1 MSTTS
6 PAGGDATG
14 NPAPPSSQ
22 AMVGNG
28 IEQQQPQP
36 IPQPIPQQQPIQQQQ
51 QQQQNQASSG
61 SPPTATIDN
70 TTAHQPLFLKPHP
83 TIFPTYSTTSTAI
96 PTTTANTASPPKLP
110 LATTTHTS
118 PSTSTTTTTNPH
130 FVKGEGVKEPLPT
143 DVICGRGK
151 MTASHP
157 ANRRFRELVDSHKA
171 SYQNSK
177 RRDEKTR
184 ITCELVDKLRG
195 EGR

>member
-6 PAGGDATG
+6 PAKGDGAG
-14 NPAPPSSQ
+14 NPSSIQ
-22 AMVGNG
+22 L
-28 IEQQQPQP
+28 
-36 IPQPIPQQQPIQQQQ
+36 QQQQ
-51 QQQQNQASSG
+51 QPVPPPIPPQQLQASNSSSG
-61 SPPTATIDN
+61 SPS
-70 TTAHQPLFLKPHP
+70 TTPAIHNSTSQHPPLFLKPHP
-83 TIFPTYSTTSTAI
+83 TILPTPYSASNTNTTSSAITTTSTSSSNSAG
-96 PTTTANTASPPKLP
+96 SPPKLP
-110 LATTTHTS
+110 LTTTHASSTS
-118 PSTSTTTTTNPH
+118 PSTTSANPH
-130 FVKGEGVKEPLPT
+130 FVKGQGVREPLPT

>member
-1 MSTTS
+1 MPTTS
-6 PAGGDATG
+6 TASDDVTG

-22 AMVGNG
+22 AMIGNA
-28 IEQQQPQP
+28 IQQQQP
-36 IPQPIPQQQPIQQQQ
+36 IPQPIPQPLQQI
-51 QQQQNQASSG
+51 QASSG
-61 SPPTATIDN
+61 SPPTTTIHYN
-70 TTAHQPLFLKPHP
+70 TPHQPLFLKPHP
-83 TIFPTYSTTSTAI
+83 TILPTHSTTSTDI

-110 LATTTHTS
+110 LATATSHTS
-118 PSTSTTTTTNPH
+118 PSTSTTTINPH

>member
-1 MSTTS
+1 MSPTS
-6 PAGGDATG
+6 PANGDGTG
-14 NPAPPSSQ
+14 NPSF
-22 AMVGNG
+22 VKL
-28 IEQQQPQP
+28 QQHQEPVRP
-36 IPQPIPQQQPIQQQQ
+36 PIPQQQQL
-51 QQQQNQASSG
+51 QASNSSSG
-61 SPPTATIDN
+61 SPSTSTGAIHNSISQHP
-70 TTAHQPLFLKPHP
+70 PLFLKPHP
-83 TIFPTYSTTSTAI
+83 TLLPTYPASNNDDNNTSAATITTTTTSSNSTG
-96 PTTTANTASPPKLP
+96 SPPKLP
-110 LATTTHTS
+110 LTTTHSSSTS
-118 PSTSTTTTTNPH
+118 PSATSANPH